1 MALSTIAITQGVGT
15 AMTVD
20 TSAGGDMQVFKLAES
35 TLGSTALIPASASTG
50 LLVNL
55 GTVSAASV
63 PVTNVGG
70 QNLNVAVV
78 GSVTV
83 TGAVAISG
91 APAVA
96 QSGGWNIGTVA
107 TITNP
112 VTVAGTVAISGTP
125 TVQGTVTGNQGAAAA
140 TAAAWPIKVTD
151 ATNVSALQNVGGV
164 FCLPVQVM
172 AGTTVVT
179 GTVAATQSGGWNIGT
194 VATITNPVTVTGTV
208 ALSGTPTVQG
218 TVTGNQGAAA
228 VVGNAWV
235 VKITDGTNSAPL
247 QNVGGTYSLPVKVM
261 AQVGGGFSQQD
272 KTAFTEGTTY
282 VEVVGGVYND
292 SFGGSPAAGQ
302 ASTVRITA
310 QRAWH
315 CNLRRLDGT
324 EIGTSTTPLVVGPAG
339 TALAGNVAQV
349 GGAAVVS
356 AAAGVQQV
364 GIVGATGTAF
374 SAAAPLAVQNGPSLG
389 FWKNAVAFT
398 ASQTSQVLR
407 TPTGGK
413 TSYVE
418 GIVVTVTAAGRLQI
432 YDNTNAA
439 GNMIYQ
445 GTPPIGAVIAIHPA
459 RPIPLAAIN
468 NVLRYDTGTGA
479 TGDISLWGYEV

>member
-96 QSGGWNIGTVA
+96 
-107 TITNP
+107 
-112 VTVAGTVAISGTP
+112 
-125 TVQGTVTGNQGAAAA
+125 
-140 TAAAWPIKVTD
+140 
-151 ATNVSALQNVGGV
+151 
-164 FCLPVQVM
+164 
-172 AGTTVVT
+172 
-179 GTVAATQSGGWNIGT
+179 QSGGWNIGT